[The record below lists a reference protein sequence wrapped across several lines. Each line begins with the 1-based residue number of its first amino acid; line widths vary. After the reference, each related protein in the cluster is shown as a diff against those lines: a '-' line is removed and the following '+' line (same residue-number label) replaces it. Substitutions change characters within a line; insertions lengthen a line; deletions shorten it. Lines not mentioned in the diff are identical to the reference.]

1 MNNERRIPDAE
12 TRARSV
18 ARLRE
23 LVKQMDRHIAS
34 LDELNA
40 RLEADF
46 QNSLIGA
53 YLKRREK
60 RLATQKQES
69 SSQA

>member
-1 MNNERRIPDAE
+1 MSNQPRIPDAE

-23 LVKQMDRHIAS
+23 LVKRWDTHIAD

-40 RLEADF
+40 RLEAVIR
-46 QNSLIGA
+46 NSPLTA
-53 YLKRREK
+53 YRLRRAE
-60 RLATQKQES
+60 RLAAQEKES
-69 SSQA
+69 GF